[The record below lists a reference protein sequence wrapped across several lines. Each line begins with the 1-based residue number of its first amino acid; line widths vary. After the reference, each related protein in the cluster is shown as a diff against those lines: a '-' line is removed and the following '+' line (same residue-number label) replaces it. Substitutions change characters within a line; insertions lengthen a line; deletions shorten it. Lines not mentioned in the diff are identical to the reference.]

1 MDIGNGHERETTMRD
16 MLRKSS
22 RAGLAILFLWPLAGC
37 DFDVTNPGPVQ
48 DEFLDDPDAF
58 PAIVNGMGRDL
69 SDAMNYLAF
78 HGSMVVRE
86 LHPTGGTGQYGIS
99 PRNADGYL
107 DPDEQGAPWSNGQ
120 QARWT
125 AEAGLRRFEENME
138 ASEFSSSPVVAQ
150 AYLWAGYANRAL
162 GENMC
167 QAVIDG
173 GPAEPREVFLE
184 RAEEH
189 FTNAIQVANAAGK
202 PEIATAA
209 RAGRAAVRVHLGDW
223 AGATADA
230 SGVLTPFVYEMPY
243 YDRDQTEFNRIFHAG
258 DNTPYKTHTV
268 WGTLYEEY
276 FATTDDPR
284 VPWEDTGLQGDG
296 GIDCCGVVPFYR
308 QLKFDS
314 RAAPINLSSGAEMR
328 LIEAEA
334 ALNQGNWQEAMQIIN
349 ALRALAG
356 VDPWPASSLNE
367 AWTRLK
373 RERGIVLWMEAR
385 RLGDFYRWDAA
396 GTPGDL
402 DPLEVVSA
410 ESHLLNQDLCFPI
423 SQAEIDRNPNF

>member
-1 MDIGNGHERETTMRD
+1 MEPINGQERERSMKD
-16 MLRKSS
+16 ILRTAS
-22 RAGLAILFLWPLAGC
+22 GVGMAIILLLPLNSC

-48 DEFLDDPDAF
+48 DEFLNDTDAF
-58 PAIVNGMGRDL
+58 AAIVNGMGRDL
-69 SDAMNYLAF
+69 SDALNYLAF

-107 DPDEQGAPWSNGQ
+107 DADDQGTPWSNGQ

-125 AEAGLRRFEENME
+125 AEEGLRRFEKNLEPGDF
-138 ASEFSSSPVVAQ
+138 ASSPLVAQ

-173 GPAEPREVFLE
+173 GPAQPRETFLT

-189 FTNAIQVANAAGK
+189 FSNAIQIAGGAGK
-202 PEIATAA
+202 PEIVTAA
-209 RAGRAAVRVHLGDW
+209 RAGRAAVRVQLGNW
-223 AGATADA
+223 GGAVSDA
-230 SGVLTPFVYEMPY
+230 AVVPTSFVYELPY
-243 YDRDQTEFNRIFHAG
+243 YDRDQSEFNRIFHAG

-268 WGTLYEEY
+268 WGTFYEAY
-276 FATTDDPR
+276 YLGSGDPR
-284 VPWEDTGLQGDG
+284 VRWEDTGLGGDG

-308 QLKFDS
+308 QLKYDR
-314 RAAPINLSSGAEMR
+314 RAAPINLSSGPEMR

-334 ALNQGNWQEAMQIIN
+334 ELNQGNWQVAMQIIN
-349 ALRALAG
+349 ALREDAG
-356 VDPWPASSLNE
+356 VEDWPASSLNE
-367 AWTRLK
+367 AWTSLK
-373 RERGIVLWMEAR
+373 RERGIVLWMEGR

-396 GTPGDL
+396 NTPGEL
-402 DPLEVVSA
+402 DPLEIVSA

-423 SQAEIDRNPNF
+423 SQTEIDRNPNF

>member
-1 MDIGNGHERETTMRD
+1 MRK
-16 MLRKSS
+16 MMRTA
-22 RAGLAILFLWPLAGC
+22 RGVGLVFVLLLPLGSC
-37 DFDVTNPGPVQ
+37 NFDVTNPGPVQ

-58 PAIVNGMGRDL
+58 PAIVNGMGRNL
-69 SDAMNYLAF
+69 SDALNFLAF

-107 DPDEQGAPWSNGQ
+107 DADDQGGVWSDAQ

-125 AEAGLRRFEENME
+125 AEDGLRRFEENME
-138 ASEFSSSPVVAQ
+138 PSDFSRSPLVAQ

-167 QAVIDG
+167 EAVING
-173 GPAEPREVFLE
+173 GERMPRETFLD

-189 FTNAIQVANAAGK
+189 FSNAIQVAGAAGEQ
-202 PEIATAA
+202 EIATAA
-209 RAGRAAVRVHLGDW
+209 RAGRAAVRVQLGDW
-223 AGATADA
+223 AGAVSDATAVPT
-230 SGVLTPFVYEMPY
+230 SFVYKMPY
-243 YDRDQTEFNRIFHAG
+243 YDRDQSEFNRIFHAG
-258 DNTPYKTHTV
+258 DNQPYKTHTV
-268 WGTLYEEY
+268 WGTIYEDY
-276 FATTDDPR
+276 YLSSGDPR
-284 VPWEDTGLQGDG
+284 VQWEDTGLQGDG

-308 QLKFDS
+308 QRKFTS
-314 RAAPINLSSGAEMR
+314 RAAPINLSSGPEMR

-334 ALNQGNWQEAMQIIN
+334 ALIQGDWQEAMGIIN
-349 ALRALAG
+349 ALRATAG
-356 VDPWPASSLNE
+356 VDPWPASSLTE

-385 RLGDFYRWDAA
+385 RLGDFYRWDEA
-396 GTPGDL
+396 GTPGAL
-402 DPLEVVSA
+402 DPLEIVSP

-423 SQAEIDRNPNF
+423 SQGEIDRNPHL